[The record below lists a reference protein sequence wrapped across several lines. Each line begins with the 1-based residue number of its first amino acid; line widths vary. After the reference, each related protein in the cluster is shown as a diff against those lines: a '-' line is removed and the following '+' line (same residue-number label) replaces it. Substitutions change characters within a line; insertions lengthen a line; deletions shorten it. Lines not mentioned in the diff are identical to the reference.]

1 MRKFS
6 GDLRKYK
13 RWADAYKNDY
23 RIWRKGEPR
32 PDYREVFIDRI
43 NTLNNV
49 KRDPSLVPYIL
60 EYYKNNPV
68 AFILDW
74 CVTYDPRNI
83 SPIPKTMPFCVFPR
97 QIDMLQFIY
106 ESVENQ
112 TSGLWEKSRD
122 YGATWIACAASVH
135 MWLFEPGTAIGFGS
149 RKADLVDQLGDP
161 KTIFA
166 KIRQII
172 DNLPAFMLPK
182 DLNHKL
188 HLTYMKCI
196 NPENGSTIVGEGG
209 DNVGRGGR
217 TSLYFLDEAAHVE
230 RPELIEASLG
240 DNTNVRI
247 DISSVNGIGNPFY
260 RRRMNG
266 KEWEPGEQM
275 VKNRANILVL
285 DWMDHPDKDQE
296 WYENRKQKAQD
307 EGLAHIFAQEVDR
320 DYAASVE
327 GVLIPAKWVR
337 SVYQHYDELCEMVP
351 KSGRIVGGQDAADGG
366 DDSSALVMAHGVH
379 VELAETD
386 NRGADDAA
394 PALLTLARMMGV
406 QDYYYESTG
415 VGTGV
420 RVAAKMMNMT
430 AQAWTPNAKVVNPH
444 EDMIA
449 GTQIGEEG
457 RRTNKDYFSNYKAQS
472 SWALRLRFKRVY
484 DYFNEG
490 KPFDPDEIII
500 INPKMKNA
508 EQLERELSQPT
519 YSTNGAG
526 KITIDKKPNGTKSPN
541 LFDALVICMS
551 PKSKV
556 LEEEG
561 LSGVGI
567 SAIDT
572 PDYGDS
578 FF

>member
-32 PDYREVFIDRI
+32 PDYREVFVDRI

-337 SVYQHYDELCEMVP
+337 CVYQHYDELCEIVS

-420 RVAAKMMNMT
+420 RVAAKMMNMV

-449 GTQIGEEG
+449 GTRIGEEG

>member
-32 PDYREVFIDRI
+32 PDYREVFVDRI

-172 DNLPAFMLPK
+172 DSLPAFMLPK

-217 TSLYFLDEAAHVE
+217 TSIYFLDESAHVE

-285 DWMDHPDKDQE
+285 DWMDHPDKDKE

-337 SVYQHYDELCEMVP
+337 CVYQHYDELCEMVS

-366 DDSSALVMAHGVH
+366 QDSSALVMAHGVH
-379 VELAETD
+379 IELAETD

-420 RVAAKMMNMT
+420 RVAAKMMNMV

-444 EDMIA
+444 DDMIA
-449 GTQIGEEG
+449 GTRIGEEG
-457 RRTNKDYFSNYKAQS
+457 RITNKDYFSNYKAQS

>member
-32 PDYREVFIDRI
+32 PDYREVFVDRI

-172 DNLPAFMLPK
+172 DSLPAFMLPK

-196 NPENGSTIVGEGG
+196 NPENGSTIVGEAG
-209 DNVGRGGR
+209 DNIGRGGR
-217 TSLYFLDEAAHVE
+217 TSLYFPDEAAHVE
-230 RPELIEASLG
+230 RPELMEAALG

-266 KEWEPGEQM
+266 KEWEPGEPM
-275 VKNRANILVL
+275 VKDRANILVL
-285 DWMDHPDKDQE
+285 DWMDHPGKDQE
-296 WYENRKQKAQD
+296 WYDTRKKKAQD

-337 SVYQHYDELCEMVP
+337 CVYQHYDELCEIVS

-379 VELAETD
+379 IELAETD

-420 RVAAKMMNMT
+420 RVAAKMMNMV

-449 GTQIGEEG
+449 GTRIGEEG

-484 DYFNEG
+484 DYFNDG

>member
-32 PDYREVFIDRI
+32 PDYREVFVDRI
-43 NTLNNV
+43 NTLNNI

-106 ESVENQ
+106 ESVEHQ

-149 RKADLVDQLGDP
+149 RKADLVDQIGDP

-182 DLNHKL
+182 DLNPKFHM
-188 HLTYMKCI
+188 TYMKCI

-337 SVYQHYDELCEMVP
+337 CVYQHYDELCEMVY

-366 DDSSALVMAHGVH
+366 DDSSALVMAHGVY

-430 AQAWTPNAKVVNPH
+430 AQAWTPNGKVVNPH

>member
-1 MRKFS
+1 MKKFT
-6 GDLRKYK
+6 GDVRNFK

-43 NTLNNV
+43 SMINNV
-49 KRDPSLVPYIL
+49 REDASLIPYMRA
-60 EYYKNNPV
+60 YYAVNPV

-74 CVTYDPRNI
+74 CVTYDPRNV
-83 SPIPKTMPFCVFPR
+83 SPMPKTMPFCVFPR

-106 ESVENQ
+106 ESVDKQ

-135 MWLFEPGTAIGFGS
+135 MWIFEPGTAIGFGS

-172 DNLPAFMLPK
+172 ENLPEFLKPAGLNPK
-182 DLNHKL
+182 VHM
-188 HLTYMKCI
+188 TYMKCI

-217 TSLYFLDEAAHVE
+217 TSVYFLDEAAHVE

-266 KEWEPGEQM
+266 KEWSPGDEM
-275 VKNRANILVL
+275 SKTKANILVL
-285 DWMDHPDKDQE
+285 DWRDHPDKDQH
-296 WYENRKQKAQD
+296 WYDTRKLKAEN

-320 DYAASVE
+320 DYAASVQ

-337 SVYQHYDELCEMVP
+337 CVFDHYEELCEMVP
-351 KSGRIVGGQDAADGG
+351 MTGRRVAGQDAADGG
-366 DDSSALVMAHGVH
+366 SDSSALVMAHGVH
-379 VELAETD
+379 VTLATTD
-386 NRGADDAA
+386 NRGADEAA
-394 PALLTLARMMGV
+394 PALLSTAVMMGV
-406 QDYYYESTG
+406 DDYYYESTG
-415 VGTGV
+415 VGSGV
-420 RVAAKMMNMT
+420 RVAAKLMNIP
-430 AQAWTPNAKVVNPH
+430 AKAWVPNAKVVNPF
-444 EDMIA
+444 EDMIS

-457 RRTNKDYFSNYKAQS
+457 RRTNRDNFADYKAQS
-472 SWALRLRFKRVY
+472 SWALRMRFKRVY

-490 KPFDPDEIII
+490 TTFDPDEIII
-500 INPKMKNA
+500 INPEMLNA
-508 EQLERELSQPT
+508 DQIERELSQPT
-519 YSTNGAG
+519 YGTNGAG
-526 KITIDKKPNGTKSPN
+526 KITINKKPNGTKSPN
-541 LFDALVICMS
+541 LFDSLVICMA
-551 PKSKV
+551 PKQRTID
-556 LEEEG
+556 EESV
-561 LSGVGI
+561 SGVGV
-567 SAIDT
+567 SAVDT

>member
-32 PDYREVFIDRI
+32 PDYRDVFVDRI

-217 TSLYFLDEAAHVE
+217 TSIYFLDESAHVE

-266 KEWEPGEQM
+266 KEWEPGEPM
-275 VKNRANILVL
+275 VKDRANILVL
-285 DWMDHPDKDQE
+285 DWMDHPGKDQE
-296 WYENRKQKAQD
+296 WYDTRKKKAQD

-337 SVYQHYDELCEMVP
+337 CVYQHYDELCEMVS

-366 DDSSALVMAHGVH
+366 QDSSALVMAHGVH
-379 VELAETD
+379 IELAETD

-490 KPFDPDEIII
+490 KPLDPDEIII

-526 KITIDKKPNGTKSPN
+526 KIIIDKKPNGTKSPN

-551 PKSKV
+551 PKAKV

-572 PDYGDS
+572 PNYGDS

>member
-32 PDYREVFIDRI
+32 PDYREVFVDRI

-122 YGATWIACAASVH
+122 YGATWIACATSVH

-172 DNLPAFMLPK
+172 DSLPAFMLPK
-182 DLNHKL
+182 DLNPKF

-285 DWMDHPDKDQE
+285 DWMDHPDKDKE
-296 WYENRKQKAQD
+296 WYDNRKQKAQD

-337 SVYQHYDELCEMVP
+337 CVYQHYDELCEMVS

-366 DDSSALVMAHGVH
+366 DDSSALVMAHGVY